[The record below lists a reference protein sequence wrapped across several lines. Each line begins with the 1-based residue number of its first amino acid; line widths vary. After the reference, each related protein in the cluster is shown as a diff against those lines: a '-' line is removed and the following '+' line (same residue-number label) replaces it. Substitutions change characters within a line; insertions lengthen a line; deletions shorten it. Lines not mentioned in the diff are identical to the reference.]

1 MPSKLVFLCCLVS
14 VVLADNPEELL
25 FRRTMEQ
32 CLNSDSTYTCLAN
45 KAAKAVER
53 ALDWDVPIFEGIT
66 LARNEEKLDNY
77 TTPRSYD
84 GISRLTSVLSKFLES
99 HKLVVDL
106 TPEDEDVGTARKEEG
121 GLGFGGGDKKGK
133 KKEKKYASYAMMV
146 MMGIFGLTGPLVL
159 KALALIAGKALI
171 ASKMALLIV
180 GSVALKK
187 LFEKESHTP
196 SVKVRTV
203 QEEHHHDDHDR
214 LLYNYNMNNYN
225 SNAYS
230 SNNTPYNYA
239 KMSR

>member
-1 MPSKLVFLCCLVS
+1 MLSKLVLVCCCLVS
-14 VVLADNPEELL
+14 SILAENPEELL
-25 FRRTMEQ
+25 FKRTMEQ
-32 CLNSDSTYTCLAN
+32 CLRSDSTYTCLAE

-53 ALDWDVPIFEGIT
+53 ALDWDIPIFEGIT
-66 LARNEEKLDNY
+66 LARNDETLDNY
-77 TTPRSYD
+77 TTPRSFT
-84 GISRLTSVLSKFLES
+84 GISRLSSVMSKFLET
-99 HKLVVDL
+99 HRLIVDL
-106 TPEDEDVGTARKEEG
+106 TPEDDVGTARKEEG

-146 MMGIFGLTGPLVL
+146 MMGIFGLTGPLIL

-187 LFEKESHTP
+187 LFEKEPHSP

-214 LLYNYNMNNYN
+214 LLYNYTP
-225 SNAYS
+225 
-230 SNNTPYNYA
+230 TPYSYG
-239 KMSR
+239 KMS

>member
-1 MPSKLVFLCCLVS
+1 MPSKLVFLCCLTVS
-14 VVLADNPEELL
+14 VVLSENPEELL
-25 FRRTMEQ
+25 FKRTMEQ
-32 CLNSDSTYTCLAN
+32 CIKSDSTYTCLAD

-53 ALDWDVPIFEGIT
+53 ALDWDIPIFEGIT

-77 TTPRSYD
+77 TSPRSYT
-84 GISRLTSVLSKFLES
+84 GISKLTTALSQFLQS
-99 HKLVVDL
+99 HTLVVDL
-106 TPEDEDVGTARKEEG
+106 TSDEEDAIGTARKGEG
-121 GLGFGGGDKKGK
+121 GGLDFGGGDKKSK

-187 LFEKESHTP
+187 LFEKESNSP

-203 QEEHHHDDHDR
+203 KEDHHHDDHDR
-214 LLYNYNMNNYN
+214 LLYNYNNNNYN
-225 SNAYS
+225 SNSY
-230 SNNTPYNYA
+230 NPTPYNYA
-239 KMSR
+239 KMS